1 MGMTLPEL
9 VDRLRPPYEKQLIP
23 LDEET
28 DFRNGTSLSL
38 PTASEEDTPPLGD
51 EVSEGE
57 AAEKEGNLMVKGS
70 NSVEEEDPTRDEK
83 EGEPI
88 EEECPKKHLNEEE
101 KEPIEEEDPEED
113 PSEDEEEPM
122 EEDDSTEEEEEFI
135 EEGGLEEEPE
145 GNEDKGVEPAEE
157 RSEYKIITFP
167 WRQRKCGRMCREEC
181 PLDALASRD

>member
-70 NSVEEEDPTRDEK
+70 NSAEEEDPTRDEE

-88 EEECPKKHLNEEE
+88 EEEYPKKHLNAEE

-122 EEDDSTEEEEEFI
+122 EEDDSTEGETEFI
-135 EEGGLEEEPE
+135 EEGDLVEEPM
-145 GNEDKGVEPAEE
+145 GNEDNGVKPATG
-157 RSEYKIITFP
+157 RSEPEIMMFP
-167 WRQRKCGRMCREEC
+167 W
-181 PLDALASRD
+181 